1 MESRDLGY
9 LTAIVRTIILSTNNL
24 LIKLLKREQDKQSL
38 DWGLDWETVEYLIS
52 SLLEV
57 NYMMVSNRLEL
68 LDLPDVR
75 ILFEASHIFLQ
86 HDWEKKVQGWP
97 DHADNPDYRWLIHTI
112 NKLSTETSDAYIGV
126 IVTYFNS
133 QPFKKP

>member
-24 LIKLLKREQDKQSL
+24 LIKLLKREQDEQSL
-38 DWGLDWETVEYLIS
+38 DWGTVEYLIS

-86 HDWEKKVQGWP
+86 QDWEKKVRRWS
-97 DHADNPDYRWLIHTI
+97 DHDKNPDYRWLINTI
-112 NKLSTETSDAYIGV
+112 NKLSTATSDAYIGT
-126 IVTYFNS
+126 IVSYFNS

>member
-9 LTAIVRTIILSTNNL
+9 LVAIVRTVILSTNNL

-38 DWGLDWETVEYLIS
+38 DWATVEYFLK

-68 LDLPDVR
+68 SDFPEIR
-75 ILFEASHIFLQ
+75 ILFETSHIFLQ
-86 HDWEKKVQGWP
+86 HDWETKINKLV
-97 DHADNPDYRWLIHTI
+97 DHDETPDYSWLIKTI
-112 NKLSTETSDAYIGV
+112 NKLSTETSDAYIGT

-133 QPFKKP
+133 QPFKNH